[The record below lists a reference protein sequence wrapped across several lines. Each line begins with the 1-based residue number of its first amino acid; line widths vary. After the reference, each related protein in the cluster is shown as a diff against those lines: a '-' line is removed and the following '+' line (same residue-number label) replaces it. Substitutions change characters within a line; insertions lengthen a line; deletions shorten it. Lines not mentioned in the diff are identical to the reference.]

1 MNLERVGPGANPPE
15 EINVI
20 VEIPIQG
27 DPVKYEIDK
36 ATGAMFVDR
45 FLNTSMRYPCNYGY
59 IPHTLAEDGDPVDVI
74 IATPMPLIHGSV
86 ITCRPIGLLHMVDE
100 EGDDGKIMAVPTDKV
115 SRFHHNVRT
124 PEDIQPAL
132 LELITHFFEH
142 YKDLEPDKW
151 VRVEGWRDAD
161 AAKREVMAS
170 IERFNRLPRDQQPY
184 F

>member
-1 MNLERVGPGANPPE
+1 MNLERVGPGENPPE
-15 EINVI
+15 VINVI

-59 IPHTLAEDGDPVDVI
+59 VPHTLAEDGDPVDVM

-86 ITCRPIGLLHMVDE
+86 ITCRPIGLLDMVDE
-100 EGDDGKIMAVPTDKV
+100 EGDDGKILAVPTDKV
-115 SRFHHNVRT
+115 SRFHHNVHT
-124 PEDIQPAL
+124 HEDIQPAL

-142 YKDLEPDKW
+142 YKDLEPNKW
-151 VRVEGWRDAD
+151 VRVEGWRDAE
-161 AAKREVMAS
+161 AAKRVVTES
-170 IERFNRLPRDQQPY
+170 IENYQRLPKHEQPY